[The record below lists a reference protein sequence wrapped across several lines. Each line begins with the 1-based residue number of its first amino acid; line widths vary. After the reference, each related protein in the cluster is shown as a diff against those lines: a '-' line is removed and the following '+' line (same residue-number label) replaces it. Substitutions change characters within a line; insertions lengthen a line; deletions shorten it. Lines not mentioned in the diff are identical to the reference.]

1 MDKEKFL
8 EKLDGVRECVYELS
22 WNAEELFKLCEI
34 LDAMI
39 DNIEDRFDNFGIDN
53 REWR

>member
-1 MDKEKFL
+1 MDKEKFS
-8 EKLDGVRECVYELS
+8 EKLEGVRECIYELS

-34 LDAMI
+34 LEAMI
-39 DNIEDRFDNFGIDN
+39 DNIEERFDNCRIDN